1 MKNLNIWYLCKINH
15 SLNLVY
21 HIYFIF
27 CITKVK
33 YILCLLCMMEFRE
46 GERYL
51 WKPLKID

>member
-1 MKNLNIWYLCKINH
+1 MKNLNIWHLYKINH

>member
-1 MKNLNIWYLCKINH
+1 MKNLNIWYLYKINH

-21 HIYFIF
+21 HIHFIF

-33 YILCLLCMMEFRE
+33 YILCLLFMMEFRE

>member
-1 MKNLNIWYLCKINH
+1 MKNLNIWYLSKINH

-27 CITKVK
+27 YITKVK